1 MATAREKRQCRPKKR
16 NGIVEVEL
24 VALTQKSRKFL
35 EDLHIY
41 LLSSGKN
48 LNEIKEITTEL
59 EDHLIEAEAN
69 GKSIDQ
75 IVGDSPSAYMESIS
89 GEMKSDLASWAK
101 YFPLVLLGPI
111 AFTIFGDLLDNGVL
125 AYSLFNIIGIIVYTL
140 LFIMG
145 VSIVFKYTSRKQT
158 SVTKEII
165 ILSLPIIVSML
176 FYLLVLFLDT
186 MIDTPIVNFGEIGSI
201 VLGSVIFILIIAFSI
216 WSKTIIIPVVL
227 LALFLPDILL
237 KETALSESSKL
248 IIGMFITYSLIGL
261 YLFYIFA
268 KEKKKQQG
276 SE

>member
-1 MATAREKRQCRPKKR
+1 MS
-16 NGIVEVEL
+16 
-24 VALTQKSRKFL
+24 LTQKSKKFL

-48 LNEIKEITTEL
+48 LNEIKEITKEL
-59 EDHLIEAEAN
+59 EDHLLEAEAN
-69 GKSIDQ
+69 GKSVDQ
-75 IVGDSPSAYMESIS
+75 VVGDSPSAYMESIS
-89 GEMKSDLASWAK
+89 GEMKSDLASWTK

-111 AFTIFGDLLDNGVL
+111 AFTIFGDLINGGEL
-125 AYSLFNIIGIIVYTL
+125 AYSLFHIIGIIVYTL
-140 LFIMG
+140 LFIIG
-145 VSIVFKYTSRKQT
+145 VAIVLKYTSKKQS
-158 SVTKEII
+158 SVTKEIF

-176 FYLLVLFLDT
+176 FYLSVLFLDT
-186 MIDTPIVNFGEIGSI
+186 MIDTPIVHFGEIGSI
-201 VLGSVIFILIIAFSI
+201 VIGSVVILLIIAFSI

-261 YLFYIFA
+261 YLFYIFV
-268 KEKKKQQG
+268 KERKKQQG